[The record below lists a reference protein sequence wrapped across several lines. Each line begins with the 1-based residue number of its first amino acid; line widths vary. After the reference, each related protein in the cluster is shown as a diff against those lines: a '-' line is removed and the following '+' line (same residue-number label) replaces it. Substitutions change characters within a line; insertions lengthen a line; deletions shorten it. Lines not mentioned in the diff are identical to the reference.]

1 MKLLEGVT
9 VLDLT
14 QAYSGP
20 FCTMHLAD
28 HGATVIKLERPP
40 KGDQTRSWGPFKNGA
55 SAYYALINRN
65 KKGVT
70 LDLSSDKGKDVFRA
84 MVARADVV
92 CENFRVGTMEKL
104 GLGYEDL
111 KKVNPRIIYASI
123 SGFGLQGP
131 LSSRPAYDIVAQGMS
146 GMMSIT
152 GFPDSPPTKIG
163 PSLGD
168 NYTGS
173 YLALGIAMALFNREK
188 TGQGHRLDVAMLDTL
203 YSAMENAVVTYT
215 VEDVV
220 PGRVGNID
228 PAIAPFDSFDAKD
241 GMFVMGV
248 GTDKMWQELCR
259 AMGRPELGTDP
270 RYATNDLRCKNYL
283 PDMKAALLEWTTT
296 KTIAEIETILVDMG
310 IPFGPVL
317 NIAEITEHPQIKARN
332 MIQEVDD
339 PALGKVRLCGIP
351 IKVQGSSDNIE
362 KPAPR
367 LGEHTEEVLASFL
380 GLDRAAIEELKQ
392 AKAIF

>member
-1 MKLLEGVT
+1 MKLLEGIV

-40 KGDQTRSWGPFKNGA
+40 KGDQTRGWGPFRNGA

-70 LDLSSDKGKDVFRA
+70 LDLATDKGKELFRQ
-84 MVARADVV
+84 MVAKADVV
-92 CENFRVGTMEKL
+92 CENFRVGTMEKM
-104 GLGYEDL
+104 GLGYENL
-111 KKVNPRIIYASI
+111 KAINPRIIYASI
-123 SGFGLQGP
+123 SGFGLNGP
-131 LSSRPAYDIVAQGMS
+131 LASRPAYDIVAQAMS

-188 TGQGHRLDVAMLDTL
+188 TGQGHRLEVAMLDTL

-215 VEDVV
+215 VEGVT

-228 PAIAPFDSFDAKD
+228 PAIAPFDSFEAKD

-248 GTDKMWQELCR
+248 GTDKMWQELCQ
-259 AMGRPELGTDP
+259 AMGKPELGTDP
-270 RYATNDLRCKNYL
+270 RYANNDLRCKNYL
-283 PDMKAALLEWTTT
+283 PDMRNALLAWTTT
-296 KTIAEIETILVDMG
+296 KTLAEIEEILVGMG
-310 IPFGPVL
+310 IPFGPVMD
-317 NIAEITEHPQIKARN
+317 IAQTTEHPQIKARN

-339 PALGKVRLCGIP
+339 PSLGKVRLCGIP
-351 IKVQGSSDNIE
+351 IKVQGSPDVIE
-362 KPAPR
+362 KPAPK
-367 LGEHTEEVLASFL
+367 LGQHNDDVLANFL
-380 GLDRAAIEELKQ
+380 GLDAAAIAKLKTD
-392 AKAIF
+392 KVVF